1 MKYDFDLALDQNTST
16 GKIIA
21 HIKDG
26 SRVLEFGPGNG
37 RVTRYLTEVKQCR
50 VSIVEFDKE
59 LYIEVMKFADDGFL
73 GNIEDFEWCEYFSD
87 QLFDVIIFADV
98 LEHLQD
104 PLKVLECSKKC
115 LKSDGVFLVSFP
127 NIGHNSVLIDLF
139 NNNFCY
145 NEYGLLDKTH
155 NTFYT
160 LKEPLHFLRIKQYQN
175 NIHRLKV
182 PFYYILNKIHS
193 FLFPTEY
200 SFYQAKYL
208 NHKHIDYLLSL

>member
-1 MKYDFDLALDQNTST
+1 MERKGLEMKYDFDLALDQNTST

-87 QLFDVIIFADV
+87 QVFDVIIFADV

-115 LKSDGVFLVSFP
+115 LKSDGVFLVSF
-127 NIGHNSVLIDLF
+127 DL
-139 NNNFCY
+139 
-145 NEYGLLDKTH
+145 
-155 NTFYT
+155 
-160 LKEPLHFLRIKQYQN
+160 
-175 NIHRLKV
+175 
-182 PFYYILNKIHS
+182 
-193 FLFPTEY
+193 
-200 SFYQAKYL
+200 
-208 NHKHIDYLLSL
+208 